1 MAKIY
6 DSAGLMIGGGLL
18 IGMGV
23 GFLIN
28 NIVAGLFIGIGC
40 GLVGG
45 ALVSMRA
52 R

>member
-1 MAKIY
+1 MA
-6 DSAGLMIGGGLL
+6 IGGGAL

-40 GLVGG
+40 GLVVA
-45 ALVSMRA
+45 ALLMRKQTS
-52 R
+52 

>member
-1 MAKIY
+1 MAKKY

-18 IGMGV
+18 IGLGI

-28 NIVAGLFIGIGC
+28 NIPSGLFLGLGC

-45 ALVSMRA
+45 ALVSMRE